1 MTDVR
6 DPVCGMSVSPE
17 SAAATTTFEG
27 ETYYFCCE
35 GCRKAFEKDPE
46 RYSDGT

>member
-27 ETYYFCCE
+27 RTYYFCCD

-46 RYSDGT
+46 RFADGS

>member
-17 SAAATTTFEG
+17 SAAATRYEG
-27 ETYYFCCE
+27 KTYYFCCD

-46 RYSDGT
+46 RYLDGD